1 VHAPQ
6 GAALQRD
13 PHRAPASRASG
24 ALAWWGR
31 LGVAVEQG
39 AHFGALV
46 ERFSEGEGNSDGDD
60 VPLAELARI
69 RKGKAIACD
78 DDDDDD
84 DKDEIDDIGESNRE
98 LKRQAGPSTDAQ
110 AHDPAAP
117 HWSPHRTMYTPFVYA
132 PDLIAPAHPFGIYAP
147 GTMPDPLSF
156 STLPDHAADATTDN
170 EEADYDEDE
179 EDLMLP
185 RRTRRRSKP
194 SCARSAARRGRCA
207 PGGDIRGCLAAQAPG
222 RRTRRWRCERR
233 SFTESAGAEMDRDG
247 AHSMCLRKRRK
258 DAFEGGGYV
267 PVPVAAFE
275 EPDGVR

>member
-1 VHAPQ
+1 VQSRCASLTCAVHAPQ

-185 RRTRRRSKP
+185 RRTRRRSTRP
-194 SCARSAARRGRCA
+194 MCARRRHTRLPCGASSGAEDKALALRAAVLHGERGSGNGPGWCA
-207 PGGDIRGCLAAQAPG
+207 LYV
-222 RRTRRWRCERR
+222 
-233 SFTESAGAEMDRDG
+233 FTEAE
-247 AHSMCLRKRRK
+247 
-258 DAFEGGGYV
+258 EGRV
-267 PVPVAAFE
+267 
-275 EPDGVR
+275 